1 MSMDGQ
7 LYGPAPGPRKPFGLL
22 FGVVAV
28 VAVMITFVAV
38 GALVVLRR
46 DDDDRAPT
54 VLPIP
59 APYYNLIVGA
69 AESCPML
76 TTARLAA
83 QLMANSGFDPS
94 AKADGREGIAGL
106 TDQAWQR
113 WVPWPNA
120 DRADPDA
127 NITALAH
134 QMCDFAGQLRLAR
147 TPGDPWH
154 LALAAHRTTLDDV
167 LSSRGVPAD
176 ATSYV
181 RQVDGYAHAY
191 RAADGSPDP
200 TVAAPATTAIT
211 AIPSE
216 TVTPTLTP
224 EPTTVASPP
233 TTTTTTSHPPASS
246 TAPVTGPT
254 GRISG
259 YLGKCIHVAYTNSA
273 DNTQIEL
280 YPCNDGPAEVMTM
293 ASDGTIRALGKCLD
307 IKGGSTSN
315 GARIVL
321 FTCNGS
327 PSQRWIYTKNRD
339 LVNPRADKC
348 MDVLDA
354 LTYDGVPLQLWECN
368 GGAHQKWW
376 VPGA

>member
-200 TVAAPATTAIT
+200 TGDPLGDGHADADARADDRRFPADD
-211 AIPSE
+211 
-216 TVTPTLTP
+216 
-224 EPTTVASPP
+224 
-233 TTTTTTSHPPASS
+233 HDDDQPPAGVVDS
-246 TAPVTGPT
+246 TG
-254 GRISG
+254 
-259 YLGKCIHVAYTNSA
+259 
-273 DNTQIEL
+273 D
-280 YPCNDGPAEVMTM
+280 
-293 ASDGTIRALGKCLD
+293 
-307 IKGGSTSN
+307 
-315 GARIVL
+315 
-321 FTCNGS
+321 
-327 PSQRWIYTKNRD
+327 
-339 LVNPRADKC
+339 RADRSDQWLPGQMHPC
-348 MDVLDA
+348 RLHQLGRQHADRA
-354 LTYDGVPLQLWECN
+354 VPVQ
-368 GGAHQKWW
+368 
-376 VPGA
+376 